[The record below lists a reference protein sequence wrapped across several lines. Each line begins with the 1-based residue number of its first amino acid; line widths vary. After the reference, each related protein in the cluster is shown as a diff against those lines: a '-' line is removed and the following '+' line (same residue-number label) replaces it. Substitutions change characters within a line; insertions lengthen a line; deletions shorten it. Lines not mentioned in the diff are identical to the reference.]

1 VPAPGV
7 PAAALMARPEKM
19 MVSVHIE
26 SLLLLR
32 GYLDISKPHPGASV
46 FRYV

>member
-26 SLLLLR
+26 SLLLYEAISI
-32 GYLDISKPHPGASV
+32 YLNRI
-46 FRYV
+46 